1 MTGMTTAST
10 NGARAAH
17 RTPSVSELQAALVA
31 ARSGQFAT
39 TPLPVPAASPA
50 GAADLPPAPARLAIA
65 PPAPVP
71 TPPPSP
77 GGAGVWLLG
86 THGGSGVQ
94 CLAAVLP
101 GARFAGKTWPTTAS
115 SARELVV
122 LVCRGNHRGLSSAQ
136 EFARTYRDSDLAAGL
151 QLLGVI
157 ISADAP
163 GRIPPPLRRLE
174 RLLSGAVPV
183 LGHVPWEPN
192 WRLGPPQTG
201 QAELPPWVAR
211 LGQALSGAAGSAV
224 PA

>member
-10 NGARAAH
+10 NGAPR

-39 TPLPVPAASPA
+39 PVTPLPAPAPSPE
-50 GAADLPPAPARLAIA
+50 AADPPPAPAGPAIV
-65 PPAPVP
+65 PPAPGP
-71 TPPPSP
+71 RPPAPP
-77 GGAGVWLLG
+77 CGAGVWLLG

-101 GARFAGKTWPTTAS
+101 GTRCAGKMWPAAAS
-115 SARELVV
+115 SGRELVV
-122 LVCRGNHRGLSSAQ
+122 LVCRGNHSGLSSAQ
-136 EFARTYRDSDLAAGL
+136 GYARAYRDSDLAAGL

-157 ISADAP
+157 VSADAP

-192 WRLGPPQTG
+192 WRLGPPLTG
-201 QAELPPWVAR
+201 QAERLPWVAR
-211 LGQALSGAAGSAV
+211 LAQALSVAAGAAV

>member
-10 NGARAAH
+10 NGAPR

-39 TPLPVPAASPA
+39 PVTPLPAPAPSPE
-50 GAADLPPAPARLAIA
+50 AADPPPAPAGPAIP
-65 PPAPVP
+65 PPAP
-71 TPPPSP
+71 TASSC
-77 GGAGVWLLG
+77 GAGVWLLG

-94 CLAAVLP
+94 CLASVLP
-101 GARFAGKTWPTTAS
+101 HTRCAGKMWPAPGS
-115 SARELVV
+115 SGRELVV
-122 LVCRGNHRGLSSAQ
+122 LVCRGNHSGLSSAQ
-136 EFARTYRDSDLAAGL
+136 EYARAYRDSDLATGL
-151 QLLGVI
+151 RLLGVI
-157 ISADAP
+157 VSADAP

-192 WRLGPPQTG
+192 WRLGPPHTG
-201 QAELPPWVAR
+201 QAEPLPWVAR
-211 LGQALSGAAGSAV
+211 LAQALSVAARAAV